1 MKKSKNGKIQI
12 SVQCLDDAKL
22 IKEVRN
28 YAKQRTIEE
37 LKKEEKLCQ

>member
-1 MKKSKNGKIQI
+1 MGRKKVNTIKTTVSLHPN
-12 SVQCLDDAKL
+12 L

-37 LKKEEKLCQ
+37 QKKEEKCQDK

>member
-1 MKKSKNGKIQI
+1 MKKSKNGNIQI
-12 SVQCLDDAKL
+12 SVQCHPKV

-37 LKKEEKLCQ
+37 LKKEEKL